1 MIFNGIIII
10 ELLVIV
16 KVLIK
21 DCFSKLIIG
30 GEKLRFG
37 IESYNLKFWGKKI
50 KIKWRY
56 GRVNWCNWR
65 GRE

>member
-37 IESYNLKFWGKKI
+37 IESYNLKF
-50 KIKWRY
+50 
-56 GRVNWCNWR
+56 
-65 GRE
+65 